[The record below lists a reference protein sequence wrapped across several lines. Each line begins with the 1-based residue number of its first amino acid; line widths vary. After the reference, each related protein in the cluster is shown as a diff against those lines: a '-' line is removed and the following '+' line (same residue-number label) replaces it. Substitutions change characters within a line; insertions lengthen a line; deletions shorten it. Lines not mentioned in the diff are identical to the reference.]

1 VSEPPAFEA
10 LIKPHLHGLYRLA
23 YRLTGSVAD
32 AEDLLQEVLIRLYRR
47 GGLHEIES
55 LQVWLKRVLY
65 NQFIDEARR
74 YARRRL
80 EPIEESG
87 PELDNGQAPE
97 DGPETQ
103 AARAFD
109 RSALQKALA
118 ALPVDQR
125 TVVLM
130 HDSEGYKLVEIQE
143 ITGIELG
150 TLKSRL
156 HRGRERLRR
165 LLTAMEPFDP
175 RHRA

>member
-1 VSEPPAFEA
+1 VSEPPPFEA

-32 AEDLLQEVLIRLYRR
+32 AEDLLQEVLLRLYRR

-65 NQFIDEARR
+65 NQFVDEARR

-80 EPIEESG
+80 ESIEDHALELESR
-87 PELDNGQAPE
+87 EAK
-97 DGPETQ
+97 DGPEAD

-109 RSALQKALA
+109 RSALHKALA
-118 ALPVDQR
+118 ALPVEQR

-130 HDSEGYKLVEIQE
+130 HDSEGYKLLEIQE
-143 ITGIELG
+143 ITGVELG

-156 HRGRERLRR
+156 HRGREHLRR
-165 LLTAMEPFDP
+165 LLTPMEPFGP
-175 RHRA
+175 RRRA

>member
-1 VSEPPAFEA
+1 MSEPPAFEA

-32 AEDLLQEVLIRLYRR
+32 AEDLLQDVLIRLYRR

-65 NQFIDEARR
+65 NQFVDEARR

-80 EPIEESG
+80 ESIGDSG
-87 PELDNGQAPE
+87 PELESAHANG
-97 DGPETQ
+97 GPE
-103 AARAFD
+103 ADAVRAFD
-109 RSALQKALA
+109 RSALQRALA
-118 ALPVDQR
+118 ALSVEQR

-130 HDSEGYKLVEIQE
+130 HDAEGYKLIEIQE
-143 ITGIELG
+143 ITGVELG

-156 HRGRERLRR
+156 HRGRERLRT
-165 LLTAMEPFDP
+165 LLTSMEPFGP
-175 RHRA
+175 RRRA

>member
-1 VSEPPAFEA
+1 VTEPPAFDT
-10 LIKPHLHGLYRLA
+10 LIKPHLRGLYRLA

-47 GGLHEIES
+47 GGLHEIAS
-55 LQVWLKRVLY
+55 LEIWLKRVLY
-65 NQFIDEARR
+65 NQFVDEARR

-80 EPIEESG
+80 EPIDEWATEG
-87 PELDNGQAPE
+87 
-97 DGPETQ
+97 DGPHAQ
-103 AARAFD
+103 QDGPDVDAARAFD
-109 RSALQKALA
+109 RIALRKALA
-118 ALPVDQR
+118 ALPVEQR

-143 ITGIELG
+143 ITGVELG

-156 HRGRERLRR
+156 HRGRERLRL
-165 LLTAMEPFDP
+165 LLTGMEPFDA